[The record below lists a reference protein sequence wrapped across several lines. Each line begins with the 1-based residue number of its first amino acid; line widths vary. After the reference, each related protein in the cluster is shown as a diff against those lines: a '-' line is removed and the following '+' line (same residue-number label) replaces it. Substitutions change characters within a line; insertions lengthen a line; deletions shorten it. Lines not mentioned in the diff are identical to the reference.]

1 MIVSTGMAR
10 MRAAAW
16 LEVWLAAER
25 GRFTLWLPVFM
36 GVGVLA
42 YFALRIEPPPWLG
55 LAAAVPAVGG
65 VLLLRSWPAPRAA
78 ALALAAVAIGFCAA
92 QFATARAPPL
102 EILPTHATIL
112 TGTVSGVEVFPDGGR
127 RITLEASR
135 LDGGPPLTRWLRVR
149 LKKGDEQELAAGD
162 TVRLRALLR
171 PPAPP
176 AYPGAWDL
184 QRDAWFNGHGG
195 SGYALAPVERIATAP
210 AGPSP
215 RLVQRLRETIGR
227 HIAAAVPGP
236 PGAVS
241 ITLLTGVTTGIP
253 PADHE
258 AFSTSGLAHLLAVA
272 GLHIGIV
279 MGWVLAFS
287 RLALAASEYAS
298 LHWPTKKLAA
308 LAALFAG
315 GCYMVLTGMHL
326 PITRAFAMA
335 CLYTVAV
342 LAGRRAVSLRGL
354 ALAATVLMLLEPEA
368 VPEVSFQ
375 MSFSAVLALIAGYE
389 VLRPLLRSLHG
400 SGSWQRRLASHVAAL
415 ALTSALAGT
424 ASAPFAAYH
433 FGRIQVYFIVA
444 NMVAVPLTAFWVMP
458 AGLIGLALMPL
469 GLDWLAWVPM
479 GWGAAV
485 VLWIARTTAALPAAT
500 FAVPQMPAWG
510 LAVTALGV
518 AWLGLWRS
526 RLRLLGV
533 PVVALGLV
541 SPMLTR
547 PPDIMVSDDARLI
560 AVRVGDTVFMQH
572 ATGASKFTRDA
583 WLQYWAS
590 GPPRAMPVDAT
601 EADGAVVCRKDACLL
616 RPVAG
621 AKAVLL
627 VRGALHPD
635 GCGDASVIVSAEPA
649 RGLCPRPWPALVD
662 RFTVWRYGSVA
673 IWLDGGHARIVTDRA
688 WRGLR
693 PWVAPL
699 PLPRKPAVPQANTP
713 GANMPQ
719 ADTPEAKMP
728 EAKTENEPVI
738 D

>member
-1 MIVSTGMAR
+1 MAR
-10 MRAAAW
+10 RRVAAW

-25 GRFTLWLPVFM
+25 GRFALWLPVCM
-36 GVGVLA
+36 GIGVVV
-42 YFALRIEPPPWLG
+42 YFALRSEPPAWVG
-55 LAAAVPAVGG
+55 AAIALPAMIPAVM
-65 VLLLRSWPAPRAA
+65 LRSHPVPRAA
-78 ALALAAVAIGFCAA
+78 AMILAAGGIGFCSG

-102 EILPTHATIL
+102 VVLPLHATIL
-112 TGTVSGVEVFPDGGR
+112 TGVVRSVEIFPEGR
-127 RITLEASR
+127 RITLEAIQ

-149 LKKGDEQELAAGD
+149 LKRGDEAEIAAGD
-162 TVRLRALLR
+162 TVRVRALLR

-195 SGYALAPVERIATAP
+195 SGYALGPVERIAEAAP
-210 AGPSP
+210 GASL
-215 RLVQRLRETIGR
+215 RLVQRLREAIAR
-227 HIAAAVPGP
+227 HIAAVVPGP
-236 PGAVS
+236 AGGIS

-253 PADHE
+253 PPDHD
-258 AFSTSGLAHLLAVA
+258 AFRASGLAHLLAVA

-287 RLALAASEYAS
+287 RLAFAASEYAS

-308 LAALFAG
+308 LAALSGG

-354 ALAATVLMLLEPEA
+354 ALAATVLMLLEPQE
-368 VPEVSFQ
+368 VPGVSFQ

-389 VLRPLLRSLHG
+389 VLRPMLRSLQVD
-400 SGSWQRRLASHVAAL
+400 GSWQRRFALYLTAL

-444 NMVAVPLTAFWVMP
+444 NMLAVPLTALWVMP
-458 AGLIGLALMPL
+458 AGLIGLALMPF

-479 GWGAAV
+479 GWGAAA
-485 VLWIARTTAALPAAT
+485 VLWVARTVAAWPTAT
-500 FAVPQMPAWG
+500 FEVPQMPSWG
-510 LAVTALGV
+510 LAATAFGI
-518 AWLGLWRS
+518 AWVGLWRS

-533 PVVALGLV
+533 PVIALGLV
-541 SPMLTR
+541 SPVLVR
-547 PPDIMVSDDARLI
+547 PPDVMVSDDARLI
-560 AVRVGDTVFMQH
+560 AVRVGDMVFMQH
-572 ATGASKFTRDA
+572 ETGASKFTRDA

-590 GPPRAMPVDAT
+590 GPPRSMPAEMT
-601 EADGAVVCRKDACLL
+601 EADGAVACGKDACLL

-627 VRGALHPD
+627 VRGATHPD
-635 GCGDASVIVSAEPA
+635 GCAEASVIVSAEPA

-662 RFTVWRYGSVA
+662 RFTVWRYGATA

-688 WRGLR
+688 WRGTR

-699 PLPRKPAVPQANTP
+699 PLPRKQSVPSLPA
-713 GANMPQ
+713 
-719 ADTPEAKMP
+719 
-728 EAKTENEPVI
+728 AKTETGPLLPPAETDTTPEI
-738 D
+738 DRP